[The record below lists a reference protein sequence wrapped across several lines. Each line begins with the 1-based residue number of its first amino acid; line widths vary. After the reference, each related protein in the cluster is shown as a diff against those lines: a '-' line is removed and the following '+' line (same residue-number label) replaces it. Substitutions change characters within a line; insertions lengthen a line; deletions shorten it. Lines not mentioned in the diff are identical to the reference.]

1 MKAER
6 QTLVKIFN
14 TSWQPSYLFLVS
26 AACLAPTEKNSVIT
40 SSGIPLVSGTFTKT
54 NTHDMRHTTAYKP
67 KTPARP
73 MDLSITGSVQ
83 VTMMSPIQ
91 NVRAHMAMQRPRTR
105 VGKISAQRMLGIG
118 PNPMTKKQ
126 KQRITLT
133 VEIDAFTTLPISTRL
148 PRTRMTRDT
157 IKIGIVVSNK
167 VLQWGKT
174 KNKP

>member
-1 MKAER
+1 MIPFFFILQKSSVPYPKKYMIKKKTQMKAER

-73 MDLSITGSVQ
+73 MDLSITGSV
-83 VTMMSPIQ
+83 
-91 NVRAHMAMQRPRTR
+91 
-105 VGKISAQRMLGIG
+105 
-118 PNPMTKKQ
+118 
-126 KQRITLT
+126 
-133 VEIDAFTTLPISTRL
+133 
-148 PRTRMTRDT
+148 
-157 IKIGIVVSNK
+157 
-167 VLQWGKT
+167 
-174 KNKP
+174 